1 MGALHAK
8 IYSLTVLYSPLVR
21 SMDEAQLEE
30 LIRPISAKAL
40 KDEAKKR
47 GIPLGRCPTKMD
59 IAKKLPPEALKQ
71 LSK

>member
-1 MGALHAK
+1 
-8 IYSLTVLYSPLVR
+8 
-21 SMDEAQLEE
+21 MDETQLEE
-30 LIRPISAKAL
+30 LIRSISAKAL